1 MSTASFVMIILSALS
16 TAAGLPCC
24 LGCLNWFAVPISLS
38 TIVVGLIGLG
48 TDKDVA
54 TGRGRDVK
62 LHLAAVIV
70 GVVCAVIGTV
80 RCGIGGGCV

>member
-1 MSTASFVMIILSALS
+1 MSTASLVMILLSVMT

-24 LGCLNWFAVPISLS
+24 LGCINYIAVPVSL
-38 TIVVGLIGLG
+38 TTLVVGLVGLG

-54 TGRGRDVK
+54 TGRGRNVE

-70 GVVCAVIGTV
+70 GVLCAVIGTL
-80 RCGIGGGCV
+80 RCLAGGGCV

>member
-1 MSTASFVMIILSALS
+1 MSSASFTMILLSVAS

-24 LGCLNWFAVPISLS
+24 LGCLNWLAVPISLA
-38 TIVVGLIGLG
+38 TVAVGLVGLG
-48 TDKDVA
+48 TDKDPA

-70 GVVCAVIGTV
+70 GVMCAAIGSL
-80 RCGIGGGCV
+80 RCAAGGGCV